1 MRNHEVYQNV
11 AGIEIESSVF
21 ADVYENNAHDN
32 TAGVLV
38 FSLPQLQVEGGHD
51 VRVFNNTITGND
63 TESFAAMG
71 DLVHIVPAGTG
82 SFVMACSRVEVFDN
96 TFATNNTGANAIISY
111 LDAELPINDSKD
123 YPYPSNV
130 FFHDNKFSGNGT
142 SPTPSTTA

>member
-1 MRNHEVYQNV
+1 
-11 AGIEIESSVF
+11 
-21 ADVYENNAHDN
+21 
-32 TAGVLV
+32 
-38 FSLPQLQVEGGHD
+38 
-51 VRVFNNTITGND
+51 
-63 TESFAAMG
+63 
-71 DLVHIVPAGTG
+71 
-82 SFVMACSRVEVFDN
+82 MACSRVEVFDN